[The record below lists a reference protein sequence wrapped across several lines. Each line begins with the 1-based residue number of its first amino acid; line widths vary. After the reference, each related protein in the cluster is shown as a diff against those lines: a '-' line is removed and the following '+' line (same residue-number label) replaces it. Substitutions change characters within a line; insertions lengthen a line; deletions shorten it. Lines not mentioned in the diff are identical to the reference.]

1 MTKIIY
7 RLYVWLAIRSKPKK
21 RKRHELKIEVK
32 TRNEETGDIEVAGFL
47 NQIEVAYLLQF
58 AINALMS
65 MGAEI
70 ELQESAEDEEGKEI
84 SRIKMPKG
92 TVLQWGI

>member
-1 MTKIIY
+1 M
-7 RLYVWLAIRSKPKK
+7 
-21 RKRHELKIEVK
+21 
-32 TRNEETGDIEVAGFL
+32 
-47 NQIEVAYLLQF
+47 AYLLQF

-92 TVLQWGI
+92 TVLQ